1 MKVPRA
7 ATARSASGALV
18 TRPIRAPRRFDMVGA
33 EWRSGSARVWLRG
46 RRVDGRWSRWAR
58 LDPSEQPL
66 AHGAGTEPIWT
77 GGYDSLQLRASRPL
91 AGLRL
96 SFVTI
101 REGSHASRALRT
113 VPVPMPTPAGGTIN
127 VIPRA
132 AWGASRCRPRVTAGY
147 GQVDFALVHH
157 TTTINSYRASQ
168 SAAIVL
174 GVCLFHRDVNGWND
188 IGYNMLVDRYG
199 QVFEGRA
206 GGLDAQVIGAHAG
219 GFNTESTGVA
229 TLGNFSSTRLS
240 DAGVNALA
248 HVLAWKLSLNG
259 IPAEGNVT
267 VTSHGGPDTPFRAG
281 TPVTVN
287 RISGHRDVDS
297 TACPGAALYAQ
308 LPGLRRL
315 VSGLEG
321 PVSQLTLA
329 APATTLI
336 YPQPLA
342 FSGKLTLPAGL
353 ALPAGATVQIQD
365 RLASG
370 GRTLATLPIAPDGSF
385 AGSLP
390 IAHNDVV
397 RALFPATAGLPKVV
411 STPVG
416 VGIVPTLTLT
426 ASAPSVAA
434 GSPVT
439 LAGTVAPAK
448 RRVVIEEQQSK
459 HGVFRKVRLLKV
471 TAVAGAFNTPV
482 TLARAGTYRFIARS
496 PADRLTAPAA
506 SAPVVVGVQPPS
518 SPASSS

>member
-1 MKVPRA
+1 
-7 ATARSASGALV
+7 
-18 TRPIRAPRRFDMVGA
+18 
-33 EWRSGSARVWLRG
+33 
-46 RRVDGRWSRWAR
+46 
-58 LDPSEQPL
+58 
-66 AHGAGTEPIWT
+66 
-77 GGYDSLQLRASRPL
+77 
-91 AGLRL
+91 
-96 SFVTI
+96 
-101 REGSHASRALRT
+101 
-113 VPVPMPTPAGGTIN
+113 
-127 VIPRA
+127 
-132 AWGASRCRPRVTAGY
+132 
-147 GQVDFALVHH
+147 
-157 TTTINSYRASQ
+157 
-168 SAAIVL
+168 
-174 GVCLFHRDVNGWND
+174 
-188 IGYNMLVDRYG
+188 
-199 QVFEGRA
+199 VFEGRA

-370 GRTLATLPIAPDGSF
+370 GRTLATLTIAPDGSF